1 MCCGTALA
9 RVGQAAA
16 VAAAAAGTNN
26 GGGVQ
31 CMHALP
37 RLLQRKLPHDLSSGD
52 ALAFVADEKH
62 GFSALC
68 DLAASMHIAQNA
80 AMMPAKPT
88 SCCGEESNCCV
99 KAKSIEGGLSM
110 QHLLRKRMRASTR
123 ASAMQLRVHTT
134 VVVSSAA
141 MWLLPR

>member
-1 MCCGTALA
+1 MLNAVSGVAGQMCTAAL
-9 RVGQAAA
+9 RWLGVGQAAA

-88 SCCGEESNCCV
+88 SCCGEES
-99 KAKSIEGGLSM
+99 KK
-110 QHLLRKRMRASTR
+110 Q
-123 ASAMQLRVHTT
+123 
-134 VVVSSAA
+134 
-141 MWLLPR
+141 